1 MALYPVLLEL
11 SVGNVHLLMAA
22 AIVLGFSMPEAWALV
37 LLTKITP
44 GVGLVWFAV
53 RREWVSLARAV
64 AATAAIAAVSYLV
77 VPSWW
82 SDWVAML
89 RSDAGL
95 TAGTSVPV
103 PLWIRV
109 PLAIAVV
116 VWGARTDRRWSVPVA
131 AFLALPTIWP
141 QGFAVLVGVVPLVR
155 VAARRPSTLHPQS
168 GSGKAST
175 TDP

>member
-1 MALYPVLLEL
+1 MRACL
-11 SVGNVHLLMAA
+11 NV
-22 AIVLGFSMPEAWALV
+22 E
-37 LLTKITP
+37 
-44 GVGLVWFAV
+44 
-53 RREWVSLARAV
+53 
-64 AATAAIAAVSYLV
+64 ATAAIAAVSYLV

-89 RSDAGL
+89 RSDTGL

-103 PLWIRV
+103 PLWIRI

-116 VWGARTDRRWSVPVA
+116 ALGARTDRRWSVPVA

-141 QGFAVLVGVVPLVR
+141 QGFAVLVGAVPLVR
-155 VAARRPSTLHPQS
+155 VAARRPSTPHPQS
-168 GSGKAST
+168 GLEKAST